1 MSTLFYSRSVRTSL
15 VVLSLAFLFSACGGG
30 GGNADTT
37 INPLVPTSSTG
48 TVVILLTDAPVDE
61 LSAINLDVKEVTL
74 ICGTGQHQVFSGDK
88 TINLLDLANY
98 DEPIAFGEVPAG
110 TCNKIR
116 LQVENVELVERI
128 SGDSTFTNLPAN
140 GKIDLL
146 DQRGF
151 AVFPGRTLLAE
162 IHMDANKSIHIVG
175 NGNGNYIFRPVVKVK
190 IMDGGLPA
198 KLVRLE
204 GIVAEIFDAVAG
216 RFLLC
221 HADDTES
228 CVVVNLA
235 EGGSVFDADGLP
247 TEIDQLM
254 VEDPVVA
261 IGRFRH
267 EDDDDGDSDSD
278 PDSDSDSDSDMDS
291 DGDSDGD
298 SDSDP
303 DSDSDSDSDTGN
315 GEDGDSDSDSDV
327 GRVDMDLELD
337 AIVIEIG
344 GNATQTKGVVLSAPD
359 ENGKFQLGVG
369 EDETVTV
376 VIQDGTKIFGSDG
389 ELGVDSIIV
398 DMTIVVEGVIV
409 ESGDPETPNG
419 LNAALIFVDD
429 AVEDDMLSGNI
440 IDPLAADTMSFGLA
454 TDSGDQCVELVEEA
468 VITLVSESG
477 DGTMNETGEFSD
489 LAVGQSVEVFGQ
501 SGIGGCFQANEAV
514 VDLTE

>member
-1 MSTLFYSRSVRTSL
+1 LL
-15 VVLSLAFLFSACGGG
+15 GACGGG
-30 GGNADTT
+30 GGDTGAVNT
-37 INPLVPTSSTG
+37 SPVPTSSTG
-48 TVVILLTDAPVDE
+48 TVVILLTDAPVDG
-61 LSAINLDVKEVTL
+61 LSAINLDVTEATL
-74 ICGTGQHQVFSGDK
+74 IGGAGQQQIFSGNK

-98 DEPIAFGEVPAG
+98 DQAIVFGEVQAG
-110 TCNKIR
+110 SYTKIR
-116 LQVENVELVERI
+116 LRVENVELVDKNTGE
-128 SGDSTFTNLPAN
+128 STFANLPAN

-146 DQRGF
+146 DPSGF
-151 AVFPGRTLLAE
+151 AVFPGRTLLVE
-162 IHMDANKSIHIVG
+162 IDIDANKSIHIVG
-175 NGNGNYIFRPVVKVK
+175 TGSGTYQFRPVVKVK

-204 GIVAEIFDAVAG
+204 GIVAEIFDDIAG

-221 HADDTES
+221 HADNAES
-228 CVVVNLA
+228 CVIVNLA
-235 EGGSVFDADGLP
+235 EGGSVFDAEGLP
-247 TEIDQLM
+247 TTIDQLM
-254 VEDPVVA
+254 VDDPVVA

-278 PDSDSDSDSDMDS
+278 VDSDSDSDSDMDS

-315 GEDGDSDSDSDV
+315 DADSDSDSDV

-344 GNATQTKGVVLSAPD
+344 GNATQTKGVVLSEPD
-359 ENGKFQLGVG
+359 ENGKFQMAVG

-376 VIQDGTKIFGSDG
+376 LIQDGTKIFGSDG
-389 ELGVDSIIV
+389 ELGVDAIV
-398 DMTIVVEGVIV
+398 VDTTILVEGVIV
-409 ESGDPETPNG
+409 ESGDPETPDG

-429 AVEDDMLSGNI
+429 AVADEMLSGNI

-468 VITLVSESG
+468 EITLVSVSG
-477 DGTMNETGEFSD
+477 DGTVNEAGEFSD

-501 SGIGGCFQANEAV
+501 SGIGGCFQAGEVV

>member
-1 MSTLFYSRSVRTSL
+1 MSTLFSLRSVRPSC
-15 VVLSLAFLFSACGGG
+15 VILSLAFLLSACGGG
-30 GGNADTT
+30 GDTGT
-37 INPLVPTSSTG
+37 VNTPPVPTSSTG
-48 TVVILLTDAPVDE
+48 TVVILLTDAPVDG
-61 LSAINLDVKEVTL
+61 LSAINLDVTEVTL
-74 ICGTGQHQVFSGDK
+74 IGGMGQQLVFSGNQ

-98 DEPIAFGEVPAG
+98 DQPIVFGEVQAG
-110 TCNKIR
+110 SYTKIR
-116 LQVENVELVERI
+116 LRVENVELVDKNTGE
-128 SGDSTFTNLPAN
+128 STFADLPAN

-146 DQRGF
+146 DQSGF
-151 AVFPGRTLLAE
+151 AVFPGRTLLVE

-175 NGNGNYIFRPVVKVK
+175 TGNGTYKFRPVVKVNV
-190 IMDGGLPA
+190 MDGGLPA

-204 GIVAEIFDAVAG
+204 GIVAEIFDDLAG

-221 HADDTES
+221 HADDAES
-228 CVVVNLA
+228 CVIVNLA
-235 EGGSVFDADGLP
+235 EGGSVFDAAGLP
-247 TEIDQLM
+247 TAIDQL
-254 VEDPVVA
+254 VVDDPVVA

-267 EDDDDGDSDSD
+267 EDDDDGDSDS
-278 PDSDSDSDSDMDS
+278 
-291 DGDSDGD
+291 G
-298 SDSDP
+298 
-303 DSDSDSDSDTGN
+303 
-315 GEDGDSDSDSDV
+315 V

-359 ENGKFQLGVG
+359 ENGKFQMAVG

-376 VIQDGTKIFGSDG
+376 LIQDGTKFFGSDG
-389 ELGVDSIIV
+389 ELGVDA
-398 DMTIVVEGVIV
+398 IVVDTTILVEGFIV

-429 AVEDDMLSGNI
+429 AVADEMLSGNI

-468 VITLVSESG
+468 LITLVSQSA

-489 LAVGQSVEVFGQ
+489 LAVGQSVEVFGHA
-501 SGIGGCFQANEAV
+501 GIGGCFQADEGV